1 MAPAIILA
9 RKLVKDYGNMVA
21 VDGIDFEVLQ
31 GECFG
36 FLGPN
41 GAGKTTTMK
50 MVHCVMPVTSGELYV
65 AGMSVEDKAREIKA
79 LIGVVPQEN
88 NLDPD
93 FTVIKN
99 LKVYARYF
107 DIPKDAAEK
116 KAMELLDFFKLSEK
130 KDVIIDHLST
140 GMKRRL
146 VLARS
151 LINDPRLLVLDEPT
165 TGLDPQA
172 KHLIWDR
179 IKELQKEG
187 VTILLTTH
195 YMDEAAQLCD
205 RIVVMDHGKIIE
217 EGSPKE
223 LVKKRAGKSVLEVS
237 YSQEIIDFLND
248 RTFMTKQEVV
258 GDKIHIFTDEP
269 ERVLSDIMKNFSQK
283 ETLIREAN
291 LEDVFLK
298 LTGRRLRD

>member
-65 AGMSVEDKAREIKA
+65 AGMRVGDKAREIKA

-107 DIPKDAAEK
+107 DIPKDVAEK
-116 KAMELLDFFKLSEK
+116 KAMELLDFFKLAEK

-151 LINDPRLLVLDEPT
+151 LINDPKLLILDEPT

-179 IKELQKEG
+179 IKDLQKEG

-195 YMDEAAQLCD
+195 YMDEAAQLCN

-223 LVKKRAGKSVLEVS
+223 LVKKRAGKNVLEVS

-248 RTFMTKQEVV
+248 GTFMTQQEVV
-258 GDKIHIFTDEP
+258 GDRIHIFTDEP
-269 ERVLSDIMKNFSQK
+269 ERILSEIMKNFSPK